1 MTTPNP
7 LPALRPFL
15 LCSIFAILT
24 SCTPES
30 DFSAQT
36 PDGRYEATIQPTPD
50 PIPLNALFTLDLKVK
65 KNEGGALQA
74 GTTILVDATMPD
86 HNHGM
91 NTLPVLAPGKEQGNY
106 VVQGM
111 LFHMPGLWEISIKIQ
126 EGDAVSEAKFKVRL

>member
-7 LPALRPFL
+7 NQARRSFL
-15 LCSIFAILT
+15 LCSILAFLA

-30 DFSAQT
+30 EFVGQT
-36 PDGRYEATIQPTPD
+36 PDGRYEITIQPTPD

-91 NTLPVLAPGKEQGNY
+91 NTLPVVQPGKEQGSY

-111 LFHMPGLWEISIKIQ
+111 LFHMPGLWEISVKIQ